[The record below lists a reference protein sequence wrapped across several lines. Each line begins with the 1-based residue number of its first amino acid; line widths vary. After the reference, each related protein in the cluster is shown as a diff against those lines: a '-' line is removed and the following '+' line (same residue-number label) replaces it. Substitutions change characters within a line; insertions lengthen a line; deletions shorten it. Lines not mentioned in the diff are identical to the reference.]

1 MEFLQNLLDQSSFP
15 ILSAF
20 LLGLM
25 TAVSPCPL
33 ATNITAIAYI
43 SNDISSKRKV
53 MLKGVI
59 YTLGRA
65 ISYTVLGIIIYFGA
79 SSFNVSI
86 FFQKY
91 GEKALGPLLVVIGL
105 VMLGAIRIR
114 FLSMDRLTSRMEE
127 KIPAGSMLGALLMGM
142 LFALAFCP
150 YSGMLYFGMLIPMT
164 IASPSG
170 LYLPVVFAIATALP
184 VLIIA
189 WIIAYTLSGIGSF
202 YDKVMLFEKWFR
214 KIVAIIFILV
224 GLYFIYIVYIEP
236 LYQG

>member
-1 MEFLQNLLDQSSFP
+1 
-15 ILSAF
+15 
-20 LLGLM
+20 
-25 TAVSPCPL
+25 
-33 ATNITAIAYI
+33 
-43 SNDISSKRKV
+43 
-53 MLKGVI
+53 
-59 YTLGRA
+59 
-65 ISYTVLGIIIYFGA
+65 
-79 SSFNVSI
+79 
-86 FFQKY
+86 
-91 GEKALGPLLVVIGL
+91 
-105 VMLGAIRIR
+105 
-114 FLSMDRLTSRMEE
+114 MEE